1 MWPTAGSVPPLL
13 IGELLL
19 DRRGVDPRALTGD
32 EAVVEVEDV
41 EDARAHRP
49 PAALMSERPAVGEA
63 VQDRLVDDV
72 LVAVPAPDGLES
84 VDSQVGEQPR
94 VEAGDLLASVQRA
107 AGPAGHVVLGVG
119 GEASD
124 DLRDVARRLRAE
136 WASTRSSIAW
146 RVISLP

>member
-1 MWPTAGSVPPLL
+1 MYARPSWTRTSSKGSSTPGGAASGRGSESPSSSSRSSMRPTAGSVPPLL

-72 LVAVPAPDGLES
+72 LVAVPAPDGLE
-84 VDSQVGEQPR
+84 
-94 VEAGDLLASVQRA
+94 
-107 AGPAGHVVLGVG
+107 
-119 GEASD
+119 
-124 DLRDVARRLRAE
+124 
-136 WASTRSSIAW
+136 
-146 RVISLP
+146 